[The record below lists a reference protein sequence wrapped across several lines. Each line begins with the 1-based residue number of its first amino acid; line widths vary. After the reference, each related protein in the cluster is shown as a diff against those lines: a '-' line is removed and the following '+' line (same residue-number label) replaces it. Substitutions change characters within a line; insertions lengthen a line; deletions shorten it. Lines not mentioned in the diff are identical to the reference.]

1 MTNAGREA
9 KTGRK
14 RIIGLLTISCVATL
28 CFAGLYVKELQKERQ
43 LEATGI
49 FNDVSELDELRT
61 DYIAAVNRADQAER
75 IENDR
80 KVVNDL
86 ILSFLDAYFILPSS
100 REALLTGCE
109 NYVSDDAW
117 RSVEL
122 LSENQ
127 DYGEKDR
134 ELFYYQGDCTELEET
149 DSQYD
154 TFAIFTIREIENGSA
169 SDQSYMLVTTVEVD
183 GNTAQITNIQTMTK
197 IYFHAD

>member
-1 MTNAGREA
+1 MQEE
-9 KTGRK
+9 KQKVDRK
-14 RIIGLLTISCVATL
+14 RIVGLLTISCVATL
-28 CFAGLYVKELQKERQ
+28 CFAWLYVKELQKERQ
-43 LEATGI
+43 LEAAGMLS
-49 FNDVSELDELRT
+49 DASELDELRT
-61 DYIAAVNRADQAER
+61 DYIAAVNRADQAEQ
-75 IENDR
+75 IENNR
-80 KVVNDL
+80 KLVNDL
-86 ILSFLDAYFILPSS
+86 ILLFLDAYFILPSS

-109 NYVSDDAW
+109 NYVSEDAW

-134 ELFYYQGDCTELEET
+134 ELFYYQGDCTELEEN

-154 TFAIFTIREIENGSA
+154 SFAIFTIREIENGSA
-169 SDQSYMLVTTVEVD
+169 GDQSYMLATTVEVD

>member
-1 MTNAGREA
+1 MHEEIR
-9 KTGRK
+9 KTDRK
-14 RIIGLLTISCVATL
+14 RIIGVLTISCVATL
-28 CFAGLYVKELQKERQ
+28 CFAGLYVKELQKEKQ
-43 LEATGI
+43 LEAAGI
-49 FNDVSELDELRT
+49 LNDAPKLNELRT
-61 DYIAAVNRADQAER
+61 DYIAAMNRADQAEQ
-75 IENDR
+75 IENNR
-80 KVVNDL
+80 KLVNDL

-109 NYVSDDAW
+109 SYVSEDAW

-122 LSENQ
+122 LSDNQ

-154 TFAIFTIREIENGSA
+154 TFAVFTIREIEDGSA
-169 SDQSYMLVTTVEVD
+169 SDQSYMLVTTVEVN
-183 GNTAQITNIQTMTK
+183 GKMAQITNIQTMTK

>member
-1 MTNAGREA
+1 MQEE
-9 KTGRK
+9 KQKVDRK
-14 RIIGLLTISCVATL
+14 RIVGLLTISCVATL
-28 CFAGLYVKELQKERQ
+28 CFAGLYVKALQKERQ
-43 LEATGI
+43 LEEAGMLS
-49 FNDVSELDELRT
+49 DASELDELWT
-61 DYIAAVNRADQAER
+61 DYIAAVNRAGQAEQ
-75 IENDR
+75 IENNR
-80 KVVNDL
+80 KLVNDL

-109 NYVSDDAW
+109 NYVSEDAW

-134 ELFYYQGDCTELEET
+134 ELFYYQGDCTELEDN

-154 TFAIFTIREIENGSA
+154 AFAVFTIREIENGSA
-169 SDQSYMLVTTVEVD
+169 SNQSYMLVTTVEVG

>member
-1 MTNAGREA
+1 MQEE
-9 KTGRK
+9 KQKVDRK
-14 RIIGLLTISCVATL
+14 RIVGLLTISCVATL
-28 CFAGLYVKELQKERQ
+28 CFAGLYVKALQKERQ
-43 LEATGI
+43 LEEAGMLS
-49 FNDVSELDELRT
+49 DASELDELWT
-61 DYIAAVNRADQAER
+61 DYIAAVNRADQAEQ
-75 IENDR
+75 IENNR
-80 KVVNDL
+80 KLVNDL

-109 NYVSDDAW
+109 NYVSE
-117 RSVEL
+117 EL

-134 ELFYYQGDCTELEET
+134 ELFYYQGDCTELEDN

-154 TFAIFTIREIENGSA
+154 AFAVFTIREIENGSA
-169 SDQSYMLVTTVEVD
+169 SNQSYMLVTTVEVG